1 MIAAAPRLISKIQQR
16 ENGCWELDVV
26 VSKNGYVSLGYR
38 DEQGAARRVYAH
50 RLSYILHVGAIPDGM
65 DLDHLCRNRRCC
77 NPSHLEP
84 VTRRENIMRGDGP
97 AILAARNGTKTHCI
111 NGHSLN
117 GENLYQRPTGGRAC
131 KQCRREAGMR
141 SRQRALRDKRSPE
154 EIRRVA
160 D

>member
-77 NPSHLEP
+77 NHQSATLLSSSGEYSLWI
-84 VTRRENIMRGDGP
+84 VTRYCPG
-97 AILAARNGTKTHCI
+97 GTLI
-111 NGHSLN
+111 V
-117 GENLYQRPTGGRAC
+117 AC
-131 KQCRREAGMR
+131 
-141 SRQRALRDKRSPE
+141 SS
-154 EIRRVA
+154 
-160 D
+160 